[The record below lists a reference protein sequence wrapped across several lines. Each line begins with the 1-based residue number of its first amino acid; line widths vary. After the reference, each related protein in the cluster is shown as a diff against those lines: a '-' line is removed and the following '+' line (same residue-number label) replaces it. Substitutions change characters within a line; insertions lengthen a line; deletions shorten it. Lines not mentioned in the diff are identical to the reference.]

1 MSKKLLFSF
10 VIILVAVIVVF
21 VIFKSNL
28 FVKQEKGFP
37 LQAPSD
43 LEIKE
48 YGLEGKV
55 SKVSGNKITMN
66 AGIVYVGLEGNYINY
81 EDKSV
86 TISPEAKIYLIK
98 KGDNGKYIKTE
109 TTVSS
114 IIVGSK
120 IATYSDKDIKLLKSY
135 STSKVEIL
143 QF

>member
-1 MSKKLLFSF
+1 
-10 VIILVAVIVVF
+10 
-21 VIFKSNL
+21 
-28 FVKQEKGFP
+28 
-37 LQAPSD
+37 
-43 LEIKE
+43 
-48 YGLEGKV
+48 
-55 SKVSGNKITMN
+55 MN